1 MRCIVMVAVYAAL
14 IIATFVVVGNVV
26 NSKLSTA
33 FMSIDKLVD
42 QVDVL
47 EEDDFRTLS
56 QYATNGTMII
66 VFDGA
71 GNKLYSSGGTLAS
84 EITSSELSVIN
95 DNVDGYRTYT
105 VLSEEDSE
113 GDTFYHILLCSTDE
127 DNIQSIEGEC
137 VVDKNLVILAG
148 NLFPGK
154 TSLTELE
161 FGLIRGMVDN
171 RMYVEKYEY
180 ATIDGEA
187 RTLVLAVPAM
197 SAAAYNQAI
206 QTANL
211 PWLLAIPIVLA
222 LTVAAVLLLISTV
235 RRSVRPLDEAIEARR
250 SGNACSGDRDGLPS
264 ELRPTFDNFMVL
276 MDELDAAQVEK
287 QRVIADV
294 SHDLKTPISVIGGYA
309 QALTDGTIP
318 PESRDKY
325 LKIIHDRAMAAAD
338 MIDSLF
344 SYAKTEHPD
353 YRPQLVLDD
362 ICELTRKAVIACSP
376 AVEQAEC
383 VIEADI
389 AEERCLVNID
399 AQLYGRLVSNLI
411 ENAFKHNPAGTRI
424 LVKCY
429 RNGDHALVSVLDDG
443 NGVSDDIRA
452 RAFDA
457 FITENEGRSPGKGT
471 GLGLFVVRRC
481 AELNG
486 ATVGFASSA
495 PSPYVTEV
503 DVRIPLVRA

>member
-1 MRCIVMVAVYAAL
+1 MVAVYAAL
-14 IIATFVVVGNVV
+14 IIATFVAVGNLV
-26 NSKLSTA
+26 NSKLSNVFT
-33 FMSIDKLVD
+33 SIDTLVD
-42 QVDVL
+42 QAGVL
-47 EEDDFRTLS
+47 EEDDFATLS
-56 QYATNGTMII
+56 RYASNGTMII

-95 DNVDGYRTYT
+95 DYVDNYRTYT
-105 VLSEEDSE
+105 VLSEEDDE
-113 GDTFYHILLCSTDE
+113 GDEFYHILLCSADE

-137 VVDKNLVILAG
+137 VLDKNLVILSG

-154 TSLTELE
+154 TSLTKLE

-171 RMYVEKYEY
+171 KMYVEKYEY
-180 ATIDGEA
+180 ATIGGEA
-187 RTLVLAVPAM
+187 RTLVLAVPVM
-197 SAAAYNQAI
+197 SSAAYNQAV
-206 QTANL
+206 QNANL
-211 PWLLAIPIVLA
+211 PWLFAIPVVVA
-222 LTVAAVLLLISTV
+222 FTVAAVLLLISTV

-250 SGNACSGDRDGLPS
+250 SGNACSRDRDGLPS

-287 QRVIADV
+287 QRIIADV

-344 SYAKTEHPD
+344 SYAKTDHPD
-353 YRPQLVLDD
+353 YRPHLMLDD
-362 ICELTRKAVIACSP
+362 ICELTRKVAIDCSP
-376 AVEQAEC
+376 AVEQAGC
-383 VIEADI
+383 TIEADI
-389 AEERCLVNID
+389 AEERCPVSVD

-411 ENAFKHNPAGTRI
+411 ENAFKHNPSGTKI
-424 LVKCY
+424 LVRCHAS
-429 RNGDHALVSVLDDG
+429 GDYALVSVLDDG
-443 NGVSDDIRA
+443 NGISDEIRA
-452 RAFDA
+452 KAFDA
-457 FITENEGRSPGKGT
+457 FVTENEGRSSGKGT
-471 GLGLFVVRRC
+471 GLGLFVARRC

-486 ATVGFASSA
+486 ATVGFAESV

-503 DVRIPLVRA
+503 DVRIPLMRA